1 MSEYCILISVFIIFL
16 VLGVFVGSFLNV
28 CIYRIPKKENITT
41 TRSHCMACGNVI
53 KWYDLIPV
61 ISYLLLRGKCR
72 NCGAKLSVQYPI
84 IELINGL
91 LYCLVLAV
99 TGPTTKCVLICA
111 LTSAL
116 IVIAVIDWRTYEI
129 PFGLNVFIAAL
140 GVAATLFDM
149 AKAHGMWDYSH
160 EANSAKGAF
169 FSWMP
174 LTFSDHL
181 IGAVSVSGFLL
192 VLYFATKG
200 RGIGGGD
207 IKLMAASGLFLGWK
221 NCILAFVI
229 GCVLGS
235 IIHIIRMKVSKEDH
249 VLAFGP
255 YLAAGIFIACLW
267 GDMIVNAYLGTF
279 S

>member
-1 MSEYCILISVFIIFL
+1 MLNVFYSVIIIVFGILI
-16 VLGVFVGSFLNV
+16 GSFLNV
-28 CIYRIPKKENITT
+28 CIYRIPKHENITT

-61 ISYLLLRGKCR
+61 LSFILLKGKCR
-72 NCGAKLSVQYPI
+72 FCKAKLSVQYPI
-84 IELINGL
+84 VELLNGL
-91 LYCLVLAV
+91 LYCLIYYFMGSNIQSVLTA
-99 TGPTTKCVLICA
+99 A

-140 GVAATLFDM
+140 GVAAVVVKLSNGDFTGTFD
-149 AKAHGMWDYSH
+149 
-160 EANSAKGAF
+160 NI
-169 FSWMP
+169 
-174 LTFSDHL
+174 
-181 IGAVSVSGFLL
+181 IGALSVSVFLL
-192 VLYFATKG
+192 VIYLVTGG

-207 IKLMAASGLFLGWK
+207 IKLMAAAGLFLGWK
-221 NCILAFVI
+221 RCILAFVI

-235 IIHIIRMKVSKEDH
+235 VIHLIRMKVSDTDH

-255 YLAAGIFIACLW
+255 YLASGIFIASIW
-267 GDMIVNAYLGTF
+267 GDMIISAYLAAFTY

>member
-1 MSEYCILISVFIIFL
+1 MGELSNPFITGGIIFIFGL
-16 VLGVFVGSFLNV
+16 LIGSFLNV

-41 TRSHCMACGNVI
+41 ARSHCMACGNVI
-53 KWYDLIPV
+53 KWYDLVPV
-61 ISYLLLRGKCR
+61 LSYILLKGRCR
-72 NCGAKLSVQYPI
+72 YCKTKLSVQYPV
-84 IELINGL
+84 IELLNGI
-91 LYCLVLAV
+91 LYCLIYYLV
-99 TGPTTKCVLICA
+99 GMNIKSVLICV

-129 PFGLNVFIAAL
+129 PFGLNVFIMAL
-140 GVAATLFDM
+140 GVIRLVTDWQNRL
-149 AKAHGMWDYSH
+149 DY
-160 EANSAKGAF
+160 
-169 FSWMP
+169 
-174 LTFSDHL
+174 L

-192 VLYFATKG
+192 VLYYATKG

-207 IKLMAASGLFLGWK
+207 IKLMAAAGLFLGWK

-229 GCVLGS
+229 GCVAGS
-235 IIHIIRMKVSKEDH
+235 VIHIIRMKVSKEDH

-267 GDMIVNAYLGTF
+267 GDMIVNAYLGSF